1 MVVCLCCI
9 QAIPSVSVQ
18 LLATAAALVYGHRT
32 LFRNRTQSVWL
43 RRVTFA
49 VTIIFA
55 LALGLLAVGLLV
67 LSFND
72 DLRLSAF
79 ASFCAKS
86 GSEPSPLDEH
96 RCALFDS
103 SLGSKVI
110 EFGTGPGTNF
120 RCLENI
126 TQSIEKYVAVEP
138 NSYFVDSLN
147 AEFNRSRLDFEL
159 DIVGT
164 RGEDIDIADN
174 GSYDSV
180 IMTHVLCSVKSV
192 ETVLDNAEKA
202 LRPGGKMLFM
212 EHVLAKD
219 NTRLFYLQRLVAPIL
234 YIVGNG
240 CKIRN
245 LEDIIRT
252 HFGERMD
259 IDLTSFDGDMPKAM
273 FFARPHIKGV
283 AVKK

>member
-1 MVVCLCCI
+1 AKWALRIDTSYIRRKIASKYTKSVSVQSGAEQPRPEKRTMVVCLCCI

-96 RCALFDS
+96 RCAL
-103 SLGSKVI
+103 
-110 EFGTGPGTNF
+110 
-120 RCLENI
+120 
-126 TQSIEKYVAVEP
+126 
-138 NSYFVDSLN
+138 LN